1 MKTYNLRVTTT
12 QVKYC
17 SVTAKSL
24 KEAVAQADYQLLVNP
39 PRLID
44 GTIKETKTYEL
55 VDLPEEP
62 MVIDQKDLEFTDK
75 GWLEER

>member
-1 MKTYNLRVTTT
+1 M
-12 QVKYC
+12 
-17 SVTAKSL
+17 
-24 KEAVAQADYQLLVNP
+24 NP

>member
-1 MKTYNLRVTTT
+1 MKTYHLRVTRA

-24 KEAVAQADYQLLVNP
+24 EEAVAQADYQLLVNP

-44 GTIKETKTYEL
+44 GTIKETKTYDYGYGERSYTNTEIT
-55 VDLPEEP
+55 P
-62 MVIDQKDLEFTDK
+62 IDNTSNP
-75 GWLEER
+75 